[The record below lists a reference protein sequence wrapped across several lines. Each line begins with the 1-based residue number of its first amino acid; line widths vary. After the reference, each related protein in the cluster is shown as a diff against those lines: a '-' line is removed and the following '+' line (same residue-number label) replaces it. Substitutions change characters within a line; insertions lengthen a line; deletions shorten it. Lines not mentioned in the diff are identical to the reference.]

1 MPKLEN
7 DLSYKCQMF
16 RKCIFTKTQKKTL
29 TLLRLNQKHEN
40 RKLAELSTILP
51 ILESEEL
58 KAWQAFQSLNGD
70 IKINGKRKSRL
81 NSKTDKERI

>member
-1 MPKLEN
+1 MPIIQK
-7 DLSYKCQMF
+7 MF
-16 RKCIFTKTQKKTL
+16 FIKTHIKTL
-29 TLLRLNQKHEN
+29 TLLRLNQMHEN
-40 RKLAELSTILP
+40 RKFAELSTILP

-58 KAWQAFQSLNGD
+58 KAWQAFQSSNGY